1 MASRIPIR
9 PSRTFGAENDSQVNP
24 RPTQAPVRA
33 RTLGRV
39 APLATSSN
47 PAQRTK
53 GIPAAGAESEKR
65 ARQDSSRAGGTK
77 KPAQAAL
84 RARNFGPSNPYEQ
97 WRKKMGVAAGAGSG
111 AAASS
116 ASAASGKIK
125 SGRAA
130 ELEAAGSAKRK
141 RQALQELAVR
151 KNVHVDSANGRLT
164 ASAEKRRILGMPGK
178 PMGTV
183 ASRAPLQKISA
194 GPNVTART
202 SDAAAVRRLSSR
214 PSLIPVRQ
222 RDIDAVI
229 DDADTEEVVVDL
241 DADAGA
247 DDTEPLAKRQRT
259 SSVGPEDVLS
269 EAEIAD
275 ELAAGAFT
283 SPPPH
288 TSDHFDAGN
297 DEEEADSADVECAEW
312 EDLDAADHDDPM
324 MASEYVADIQR
335 YLKECELANLPSP
348 TYMASQPSLTW
359 AMRALLNDWLLQ
371 VHTRFHLLPETLFL
385 CVSLIDRFLSLRA
398 VPPAKLQLVG
408 LACLLV
414 ACKFEETICP
424 AICNFVQIAGDACK
438 YRDSLPFTSF
448 APPHSLSSTH
458 NDRTGAMEPTYSEA
472 QIREAERH
480 LLGTLEWGVSVGGG
494 VPGVYGWLRRCSK
507 AEGYQTQT
515 RQLAKYLAE
524 IMLVEHRLV
533 GTPPSLL
540 AAAALWL
547 ARVALGEGEWVP
559 KRKNGSSDAAD
570 PDSEK
575 LHDDDGIFTLWP
587 PTLAHYATY
596 PERALLPTAGHML
609 RYVLKPVE
617 HESFHRKW
625 AGKKNMKVSIYM
637 REWALTRWDEGTVVD
652 LASELPALREEVEV
666 QVRVRRAREA
676 EAGVG
681 SETAGEAEEE

>member
-9 PSRTFGAENDSQVNP
+9 PSRTLGAENDSQVNP
-24 RPTQAPVRA
+24 RPTQAPLRA
-33 RTLGRV
+33 RTLGRA

-84 RARNFGPSNPYEQ
+84 RTRHFGPSNPYEQ
-97 WRKKMGVAAGAGSG
+97 WRKKMGVAAGAGSD

-164 ASAEKRRILGMPGK
+164 ASAEKRRILGMPRK

-229 DDADTEEVVVDL
+229 DDADTEAVVVDL
-241 DADAGA
+241 DADADA

-398 VPPAKLQLVG
+398 VAPAKLQLVG

-424 AICNFVQIAGDACK
+424 AICNFVQIAGDA
-438 YRDSLPFTSF
+438 Y
-448 APPHSLSSTH
+448 

-480 LLGTLEWGVSVGGG
+480 VLGTLEWGVSVGGG

-559 KRKNGSSDAAD
+559 KRKNGSSDTDAGPA
-570 PDSEK
+570 S
-575 LHDDDGIFTLWP
+575 DDEGIFTLWP

-652 LASELPALREEVEV
+652 LANELPALREEVEV

-676 EAGVG
+676 ELGVG
-681 SETAGEAEEE
+681 CETTGEAEEE

>member
-1 MASRIPIR
+1 
-9 PSRTFGAENDSQVNP
+9 
-24 RPTQAPVRA
+24 
-33 RTLGRV
+33 
-39 APLATSSN
+39 
-47 PAQRTK
+47 
-53 GIPAAGAESEKR
+53 
-65 ARQDSSRAGGTK
+65 
-77 KPAQAAL
+77 
-84 RARNFGPSNPYEQ
+84 
-97 WRKKMGVAAGAGSG
+97 MGVAAGAGSG

-164 ASAEKRRILGMPGK
+164 ASAEKRRILGMPRK

-202 SDAAAVRRLSSR
+202 SDAAVRRLPSR

-241 DADAGA
+241 DADADA

-297 DEEEADSADVECAEW
+297 DEAEADSADVECAEW
-312 EDLDAADHDDPM
+312 EDLDAADHDDPI

-398 VPPAKLQLVG
+398 VAPAKLHLVG
-408 LACLLV
+408 LACLPV
-414 ACKFEETICP
+414 ACKFEETVNILFSL
-424 AICNFVQIAGDACK
+424 ALFVAADADFRYVRRHVMLCK
-438 YRDSLPFTSF
+438 LLARLVSVILHILHPT
-448 APPHSLSSTH
+448 PPH
-458 NDRTGAMEPTYSEA
+458 
-472 QIREAERH
+472 I
-480 LLGTLEWGVSVGGG
+480 
-494 VPGVYGWLRRCSK
+494 C
-507 AEGYQTQT
+507 
-515 RQLAKYLAE
+515 
-524 IMLVEHRLV
+524 
-533 GTPPSLL
+533 
-540 AAAALWL
+540 
-547 ARVALGEGEWVP
+547 
-559 KRKNGSSDAAD
+559 
-570 PDSEK
+570 
-575 LHDDDGIFTLWP
+575 F
-587 PTLAHYATY
+587 
-596 PERALLPTAGHML
+596 
-609 RYVLKPVE
+609 
-617 HESFHRKW
+617 F
-625 AGKKNMKVSIYM
+625 
-637 REWALTRWDEGTVVD
+637 
-652 LASELPALREEVEV
+652 
-666 QVRVRRAREA
+666 
-676 EAGVG
+676 G
-681 SETAGEAEEE
+681 SESGTHCASH